1 MMRVEVLGGVER
13 RRRWSHDEKRRI
25 NNMTDFEVWHMEG
38 NGGDCQK
45 WIKWRKW
52 IKTTEN
58 MNSSLQYLN

>member
-38 NGGDCQK
+38 NGEDFQK
-45 WIKWRKW
+45 WIN
-52 IKTTEN
+52 ITEN
-58 MNSSLQYLN
+58 LESVENMKSSLQYHI